1 MSKKHPHA
9 QRKKVSTARIT
20 PKGAIKKRVLAAREL
35 KATALTLRMLKRGAD
50 YVGPPPEPCTPP
62 GMPPPWRPRS
72 VKLRNRAR

>member
-20 PKGAIKKRVLAAREL
+20 PKGAIKKRVDASIDAHDDMREHRPR
-35 KATALTLRMLKRGAD
+35 AGNPPAEGRMD
-50 YVGPPPEPCTPP
+50 PPP